1 MTGLN
6 KIILLTLRQKVLN
19 QVFEVILTPVTGDI
33 KCQIEINDFCKE
45 KNYTKFETL
54 SIKSSHWEFF
64 DSFI

>member
-1 MTGLN
+1 M
-6 KIILLTLRQKVLN
+6 RQKVLN

-54 SIKSSHWEFF
+54 SIKPSHWEFF